1 MVNLSECLNNLI
13 DAKLSLN
20 GFNAEDENNIT
31 AILNLI
37 AFRTE
42 FSSFYRN
49 MATNWLY
56 ELNKPSRRFK
66 KITP

>member
-42 FSSFYRN
+42 FSSFI
-49 MATNWLY
+49 ATWRLIGSMN
-56 ELNKPSRRFK
+56 
-66 KITP
+66 